1 MSGAKANRAYIA
13 SVKEASW
20 GITPD
25 TPTLQKINFVSDSLN
40 YALETTTPESI
51 RDDRMVSDVINV
63 SAGNEGG
70 YELEFQALQ
79 SGPDDDHLVAALW
92 AEEWVGDATVKT
104 DVEGAVV
111 TVAGSQIDFGAGTAQ
126 PTAMSPG
133 DKFLLYGT
141 LNKQNNGIY
150 TVVTAPGADVY
161 TVAEAFAADETLPAG
176 AGQYN
181 GQYIKNGL
189 VRHSFTIERGHAD
202 VTEYFVYTGMAVNEF
217 NLSFEAGAIVTGG
230 YTFVGKETDVVQAPI
245 GTLYED
251 APTTPFMSAG
261 FNVMNVMIDGAP
273 VPECYLQ
280 SVELGINNNLTGKMA
295 VGNFGYC
302 DTSEGEFEL
311 SGEIGLY
318 FNDSSMY
325 QNFITST
332 AFSFSFDL
340 VDNDGNAYRITVPKA
355 KLSADAVN
363 VEGKNTDVMDAA
375 EYMAIYDETEGAM
388 IRIDR
393 FYIADL

>member
-1 MSGAKANRAYIA
+1 
-13 SVKEASW
+13 
-20 GITPD
+20 
-25 TPTLQKINFVSDSLN
+25 
-40 YALETTTPESI
+40 
-51 RDDRMVSDVINV
+51 
-63 SAGNEGG
+63 
-70 YELEFQALQ
+70 
-79 SGPDDDHLVAALW
+79 
-92 AEEWVGDATVKT
+92 
-104 DVEGAVV
+104 
-111 TVAGSQIDFGAGTAQ
+111 
-126 PTAMSPG
+126 
-133 DKFLLYGT
+133 
-141 LNKQNNGIY
+141 
-150 TVVTAPGADVY
+150 
-161 TVAEAFAADETLPAG
+161 
-176 AGQYN
+176 
-181 GQYIKNGL
+181 
-189 VRHSFTIERGHAD
+189 
-202 VTEYFVYTGMAVNEF
+202 
-217 NLSFEAGAIVTGG
+217 
-230 YTFVGKETDVVQAPI
+230 
-245 GTLYED
+245 
-251 APTTPFMSAG
+251 
-261 FNVMNVMIDGAP
+261 MNVMIDGAP

-388 IRIDR
+388 VRIDR